1 MALYV
6 RGIKHDEGK
15 TKTSVVKNNGFNPV
29 WKHKF
34 SFTVH
39 RPELAML
46 LFIVSDKD
54 LLTADDLIGQYSL
67 PLTCL
72 RQGYRTI
79 NLKGR
84 KGEDIENST
93 LLIKTRIL

>member
-6 RGIKHDEGK
+6 RGGKYDENK
-15 TKTSVVKNNGFNPV
+15 TKTSVIRNNGFNPV

-34 SFTVH
+34 NFTVT
-39 RPELAML
+39 RPELCLL

-67 PLTCL
+67 PLSCL
-72 RQGYRTI
+72 REGYRTI
-79 NLKGR
+79 NLKGIHLSIVYVIDHPLN
-84 KGEDIENST
+84 E
-93 LLIKTRIL
+93 L